1 MIIHN
6 PILTGSFT
14 VNGVDALSITSS
26 AANITSLNAATASLN
41 SFSASVLTFT
51 ASAATTGSNTFV
63 GNQVVSGSL
72 TVSSSITTPGT
83 LTAQTLV
90 VQTIT
95 SSVDFVTGSTR
106 FGSLS
111 SNTHV
116 FTGSISV
123 SGSANFS
130 SGSDVTLSK
139 ITTPVGIEYQV
150 RNANGASG
158 NHVFKSFNTA
168 ILTLDGGT
176 NAATFASSVTATNA
190 FFNASN
196 GFGLAGRNAAN
207 TQYRN
212 LIILNSGNQI
222 EIGRDT
228 DISQI
233 RIGTASSN
241 DALTIASNGA
251 ATFASSI
258 SATNAIFSGR
268 LGVGI
273 SSDQTYASIF
283 VGGDITSGVNQYA
296 IITDPQLSGTSNSY
310 ALFANARIKASTA
323 VTNAFGIYIPSAE
336 KLSGATITNNYALY
350 IANQTSGGTLNYS
363 IYSSGGVNY
372 FGGNVG
378 IGTSSPG
385 GFLEVS
391 SADSGNTQILLVR
404 NYATSATGNF
414 TGNYT
419 AEIRA
424 TSNGNVRHAML
435 INNQE
440 NDSTR
445 RVLDITSL
453 FGTIASFV
461 SNGNVGIGTTSPA
474 EKLHIYGGGS
484 GPEIRLEGGYGSWYI
499 RAYNDNFNVYTPSG
513 RQAVSYLNNGDVRN
527 YNNTTTW
534 QTTSDFRVKENI
546 NTINNA
552 MDKILSLNPVIFDYK
567 QEFADK
573 NNWDNNKKN
582 NNVGFIAQ
590 EFETIFPKYI
600 STNKYEMTEII
611 IDDLKSIDTGH
622 LVAYLVKAI
631 QELKAEVDAL
641 KAQ

>member
-14 VNGVDALSITSS
+14 VTGTDVASITSS
-26 AANITSLNAATASLN
+26 AASLTSLNAATASLN

-51 ASAATTGSNTFV
+51 ASAATTGSNTFI

-72 TVSSSITTPGT
+72 TVTGSITTPGT

-116 FTGSISV
+116 FTGSMSV

-150 RNANGASG
+150 RNTNGASG

-258 SATNAIFSGR
+258 SATSIISAAEGFSCPSPDLR
-268 LGVGI
+268 
-273 SSDQTYASIF
+273 T
-283 VGGDITSGVNQYA
+283 
-296 IITDPQLSGTSNSY
+296 
-310 ALFANARIKASTA
+310 
-323 VTNAFGIYIPSAE
+323 IP
-336 KLSGATITNNYALY
+336 
-350 IANQTSGGTLNYS
+350 
-363 IYSSGGVNY
+363 
-372 FGGNVG
+372 
-378 IGTSSPG
+378 
-385 GFLEVS
+385 
-391 SADSGNTQILLVR
+391 LL
-404 NYATSATGNF
+404 
-414 TGNYT
+414 
-419 AEIRA
+419 
-424 TSNGNVRHAML
+424 
-435 INNQE
+435 
-440 NDSTR
+440 
-445 RVLDITSL
+445 
-453 FGTIASFV
+453 
-461 SNGNVGIGTTSPA
+461 
-474 EKLHIYGGGS
+474 
-484 GPEIRLEGGYGSWYI
+484 
-499 RAYNDNFNVYTPSG
+499 
-513 RQAVSYLNNGDVRN
+513 
-527 YNNTTTW
+527 
-534 QTTSDFRVKENI
+534 
-546 NTINNA
+546 
-552 MDKILSLNPVIFDYK
+552 
-567 QEFADK
+567 
-573 NNWDNNKKN
+573 
-582 NNVGFIAQ
+582 
-590 EFETIFPKYI
+590 
-600 STNKYEMTEII
+600 
-611 IDDLKSIDTGH
+611 
-622 LVAYLVKAI
+622 
-631 QELKAEVDAL
+631 
-641 KAQ
+641 